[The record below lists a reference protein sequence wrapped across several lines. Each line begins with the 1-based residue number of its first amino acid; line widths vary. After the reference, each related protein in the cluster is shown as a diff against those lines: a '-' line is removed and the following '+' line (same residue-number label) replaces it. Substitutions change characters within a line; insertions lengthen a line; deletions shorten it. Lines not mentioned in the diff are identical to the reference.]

1 MGVFS
6 SSIKRKQYYNLKA
19 PINSKSILVGPNFTN
34 SNERVFFQTDEI
46 KITGLQKNGVGLSD
60 KPMKRIQANL
70 YTSLIN
76 INTGLSQNT
85 FTIDK
90 GLAFLPGQRVYLD
103 NNTDLIYPFYD
114 FFQGENLQGSVY
126 SLVTAERN
134 DPIAPQSPTNPNL
147 NYFPPRIATI
157 VSYNPSTGVI
167 VFDRNFLAQTTQL
180 PFYDINGYGPYETPQ
195 NLTLRIRVI
204 FKHGYPYGPYIIPP
218 YNYFKYRHLLCI
230 NNQDILYFSSIDSE
244 PTFNDNGIEKK
255 IGFNYLILRP
265 DTLNWELGR
274 CKIQGETDP
283 IWIKLASSDD
293 KIKNEKHTLAAWFE
307 SGSAARTS
315 DPSIYY
321 GIANRRY
328 FATDD
333 DFYKKT
339 FKVGDFIIISYD
351 YLENGV
357 TPSSLWGIHI
367 ISKLNE
373 PTKTWASFL
382 PPAYPQN
389 RKALEIFRQQG
400 DGSISM
406 DGFVR
411 TYNIEKLYNSLDLE
425 SIPNEESWILEQ
437 GVSGKINLNQEGPSG
452 FIQGISSPGSG
463 SILNTDKNIKIIDGP
478 TGLGN
483 FSGYPSSF
491 TGFTG
496 FTGGT
501 GGGYVYEAET
511 IYYSLITPIT
521 SEVERYKIDQFIK
534 GLKSAGIWPYCAFC
548 LLKQTQ
554 NKFNLNELL
563 ILGGAIGVSS
573 GLILGGGYG
582 ASSWADQYQYPYR
595 YQAYTQRYMW
605 SNLQFY
611 ANTSINSIFTRPKS
625 FWTTYYART
634 RFPPYNYGQP
644 VIGGQG
650 FLVSPDIDFYAAG
663 INNDPDYGLSIGCKR
678 NGQMYYSRE
687 NPPHIE
693 YGTDSRPWRSYGFV
707 VDDSEQKAYKQN
719 NIFAYATYL
728 NQLDS
733 PTLPATATYFGNGAE
748 MSSSIIF
755 FANISL
761 SNYHMYF
768 LHDLY
773 KKTAGALNS
782 SIYNVET
789 EAIIMN
795 GL

>member
-1 MGVFS
+1 MGTYS
-6 SSIKRKQYYNLKA
+6 SSIKRKKYYNLKA
-19 PINSKSILVGPNFTN
+19 PINSKLILVEPNFIN
-34 SNERVFFQTDEI
+34 SNENIFFQTDEI

-60 KPMKRIQANL
+60 KPMKRIRANL

-76 INTGLSQNT
+76 IDTGLSQNT

-90 GLAFLPGQRVYLD
+90 GLALLPGQRVYLD
-103 NNTDLIYPFYD
+103 NNTNLTYPLYD
-114 FFQGENLQGSVY
+114 IFKGENLQGSVY
-126 SLVTAERN
+126 SFVNAERA
-134 DPIAPQSPTNPNL
+134 DPIAPQSTNPEQ

-167 VFDRNFLAQTTQL
+167 VFDRNFLAQTT
-180 PFYDINGYGPYETPQ
+180 PNGSGPYETPQ

-204 FKHGYPYGPYIIPP
+204 FKRGYAYGPYIPPP
-218 YNYFKYRHLLCI
+218 YNHWKYRLLLCI

-293 KIKNEKHTLAAWFE
+293 KIKNEKHTLE
-307 SGSAARTS
+307 SWIENGSVARTY

-321 GIANRRY
+321 GINNRRY

-339 FKVGDFIIISYD
+339 FKVGDFIIISSD
-351 YLENGV
+351 YLEDGTTSN
-357 TPSSLWGIHI
+357 LWGIYI

-373 PTKTWASFL
+373 PTKTWPSFI
-382 PPAYPQN
+382 PFSAYPN
-389 RKALEIFRQQG
+389 RKALEIFRQDS
-400 DGSISM
+400 DGSIYV
-406 DGFVR
+406 DGSVR
-411 TYNIEKLYNSLDLE
+411 NYTIEKLYNSLDLE
-425 SIPNEESWILEQ
+425 SIPSEESWILEQ

-478 TGLGN
+478 TGLGD

-501 GGGYVYEAET
+501 GGTYTYETET
-511 IYYSLITPIT
+511 IYYSLITPIN

-548 LLKQTQ
+548 LLKETQ
-554 NKFNLNELL
+554 NKYNLNELL

-573 GLILGGGYG
+573 GLTLGGGYG
-582 ASSWADQYQYPYR
+582 ASSWGNVNSEPYR

-605 SNLQFY
+605 SNLAFY
-611 ANTSINSIFTRPKS
+611 ANTSINSIFIRPRS

-634 RFPPYNYGQP
+634 LYPPYNYGQP

-650 FLVSPDIDFYAAG
+650 FLVSPNIDFYAAG
-663 INNDPDYGLSIGCKR
+663 MGNNDPLYGLSIRCKR
-678 NGQMYYSRE
+678 NGEMYSSQE
-687 NPPHIE
+687 NPPIIE
-693 YGTDSRPWRSYGFV
+693 YGNGSASRPWRSYGFV
-707 VDDSEQKAYKQN
+707 VNDSEQKTFKQN
-719 NIFAYATYL
+719 QIFAAANYL
-728 NQLDS
+728 NPLDS
-733 PTLPATATYFGNGAE
+733 PVLPATATYFGNGAE

-761 SNYHMYF
+761 SNDQMYF

-782 SIYNVET
+782 SIYNVDT
-789 EAIIMN
+789 EAVIMN